1 MALCKLNN
9 RNRNR
14 DVLLLFQVS
23 LRDVFETTNRVYVI
37 LELAEGGDLL
47 EYINDNRHENEAQ
60 VKKHFQQLVSG
71 LMAMHEMCIVHRDLK
86 CENVL
91 LDRNNNIKIAGII
104 YLFKQLYM
112 SNIS

>member
-1 MALCKLNN
+1 M
-9 RNRNR
+9 
-14 DVLLLFQVS
+14 
-23 LRDVFETTNRVYVI
+23 YVI

-47 EYINDNRHENEAQ
+47 EYINDNRHENEVQ

-104 YLFKQLYM
+104 YLFKQLSLCQKFLDLALELCTVSSRTSQKSSIPY
-112 SNIS
+112 